1 MTSHAGD
8 VINNRREPKA
18 LISQAEPVQAPANT
32 SRSRYVAIATQP
44 VHRLQIRPIVHK

>member
-18 LISQAEPVQAPANT
+18 LISPA
-32 SRSRYVAIATQP
+32 
-44 VHRLQIRPIVHK
+44 